1 MYSFSELQESLPS
14 LKQSRIVSGG
24 FGVWIVWSGQLTKA
38 LTQTLQ
44 DHGGIKMTSA
54 PSQALWFFSSNE
66 VFKALARLQIWAR
79 LNPLQI
85 FFQVIPASFLVG
97 WDMTI
102 SLSVS
107 ADLTAQNMVSPSGFE
122 VLIHPKCVGD
132 VKGLAGLSTDQINVA
147 PGLANVEWAYLQA
160 DPSYSY
166 DSSLGWYFIIKPL
179 GNPLDKDFMQ
189 GWRHFFSCAEN
200 VIQRLGIKYI
210 FNETNLIMPLDNLRL
225 LRTWCKEMISLVQS
239 IKSDPDGRYWPC
251 TMVAVPKDGRNF
263 NEDLPRKINL
273 DWQRLTP
280 DYPYLTYRYAYLLG
294 NEFNINQVAYFSER
308 LGLDNWCYASLTED
322 AEAGA
327 EGGSLQV
334 SAPRRLQAGV
344 EGECY
349 YCGLKTHRPADCPS
363 RQIVPLRPKIWEKFV
378 MIGMGDFEPIS
389 QEIDDVLSA
398 DPVGGL
404 SDIMEKKGKTG
415 VYMRSLFELTVP
427 FQLRTFSHLWRSRSK
442 DWEGAFDHLA
452 PEEGEYIWSAL
463 ESLRLN
469 NHANAEHL
477 LAQASVRYPRSYQP
491 RSLQALLHMEAEDM
505 NQALFFFEEAQR
517 LSYTDVQR
525 AVCCMNQARCHE
537 IQMSFEKAIQL
548 YKQAEQFAP
557 SWLDTVYR
565 QAVCLIKMGFTE
577 HALVIFVDLINRDP
591 MIFNHVLV
599 DPEIER
605 GRFHIMNS
613 LWEVWSEAQKGAA
626 EAREQV
632 DQLDGKLFQWFTPEH
647 EYMEKTRGK
656 LDVLQRLTKVENFVA
671 FKRLQ
676 SGVASM
682 ESEMQERI
690 ANEIKLVE
698 KRGSIL
704 LERLIEVQREASWF
718 PFPKLLREFN
728 RDFNFCADK
737 LNWMKVQNLHSAE
750 NFRKGHTYLGEV
762 DDRLHVLQG
771 RLVTLRVIR
780 DATFFVLLLG
790 RNFIWMELVGLGVAI
805 ILVPL
810 IIYGMQNYIAGSAVD
825 LLLKE
830 KWQLQKGLIL
840 ILSIVAMAMSALK
853 TAIIFE
859 KRKEQ
864 LFNEEYEKSVTTRK
878 ERKKSKRKK
887 TVQGR
892 KARGTGVKK

>member
-14 LKQSRIVSGG
+14 LKQSRVVSGG
-24 FGVWIVWSGQLTKA
+24 YGLWIVWSGQLTKA

-54 PSQALWFFSSNE
+54 PSQALWFFSSTE

-97 WDMTI
+97 WDMST

-107 ADLTAQNMVSPSGFE
+107 ADLTVQNMVSPSSFE
-122 VLIHPKCVGD
+122 VLIHPKCMGD
-132 VKGLAGLSTDQINVA
+132 VKNIPGLTTESVNAA
-147 PGLANVEWAYLQA
+147 PGLANAEWVYLHA

-179 GNPLDKDFMQ
+179 GNQLDKDFMA
-189 GWRHFFSCAEN
+189 GWRHFFSSAESI
-200 VIQRLGIKYI
+200 IQRLGIKFI
-210 FNETNLIMPLDNLRL
+210 FNETTLILPLDNLRL

-239 IKSDPDGRYWPC
+239 IKADPEGSYWPC
-251 TMVAVPKDGRNF
+251 TMVAVAKEGRNF

-280 DYPYLTYRYAYLLG
+280 DYPYLTYRHAYLLG

-322 AEAGA
+322 AQSGQ

-334 SAPRRLQAGV
+334 PAPRRLQAGV
-344 EGECY
+344 ESECF
-349 YCGLKTHRPADCPS
+349 YCGLKNHRPSECPS
-363 RQIVPLRPKIWEKFV
+363 RQIVPMRPKVWEQLA
-378 MIGMGDFEPIS
+378 MLSMDDFDPIS
-389 QEIDDVLSA
+389 QEIDDILSS

-404 SDIMEKKGKTG
+404 SDLLDKKGKSG
-415 VYMRSLFELTVP
+415 VYTRALFEITMP
-427 FQLRTFSHLWRSRSK
+427 FQPRMLSHLWRSRSK
-442 DWEGAFDHLA
+442 DWEGAFDHLS
-452 PEEGEYIWSAL
+452 PEEGEYIWAAL
-463 ESLRLN
+463 ESLRMN
-469 NHANAEHL
+469 NHENAEHL
-477 LAQASVRYPRSYQP
+477 LAQAMVRYPRSYQP

-505 NQALFFFEEAQR
+505 NQALFFFEESQR

-525 AVCCMNQARCHE
+525 AVSYMSQGRCHE
-537 IQMSFEKAIQL
+537 VQMSFEKAIQL
-548 YKQAEQFAP
+548 YKQAEQYAP
-557 SWLDTVYR
+557 TWLDTVYR

-577 HALVIFVDLINRDP
+577 HAMVLVIDLVSRDP
-591 MIFNHVLV
+591 FLFNRVII

-605 GRFHIMNS
+605 GRFHIMNA
-613 LWEVWSEAQKGAA
+613 LWDVWNEAQNAA
-626 EAREQV
+626 VEAREQV
-632 DQLDGKLFQWFTPEH
+632 EQLDGKLYQWFSPEH

-656 LDVLQRLTKVENFVA
+656 LERLQRLTKVDNFVA

-676 SGVASM
+676 SGVVTM
-682 ESEMQERI
+682 EAEMQERI
-690 ANEIKLVE
+690 ASEIKLVE
-698 KRGSIL
+698 KRVAVL

-737 LNWMKVQNLHSAE
+737 LNWMKTQNLHSAE
-750 NFRKGHTYLGEV
+750 NFRKSQVYLGEV
-762 DDRLHVLQG
+762 DDRLQVLQG

-805 ILVPL
+805 IVVPL
-810 IIYGMQNYIAGSAVD
+810 LIYGMQNYITGWAVD

-840 ILSIVAMAMSALK
+840 ILSIAAMAMAALK

-864 LFNEEYEKSVTTRK
+864 LFNEEYEKSVTSRK
-878 ERKKSKRKK
+878 DRKKNRRKK
-887 TVQGR
+887 GAAEKKRSASR
-892 KARGTGVKK
+892 KK

>member
-24 FGVWIVWSGQLTKA
+24 FGLWVVWSGQMTKA

-54 PSQALWFFSSNE
+54 PSQALWFFSSTE

-79 LNPLQI
+79 LNPLHI

-107 ADLTAQNMVSPSGFE
+107 ADLTVQNMVSPSSFE
-122 VLIHPKCVGD
+122 VLVHPKCVAD
-132 VKGLAGLSTDQINVA
+132 VKGIAGLSTDPVNTL
-147 PGLANVEWAYLQA
+147 PGVANVEWATLQA

-166 DSSLGWYFIIKPL
+166 ESSLGWYFIIKPL
-179 GNPLDKDFMQ
+179 GNPLDRDFMQ
-189 GWRHFFSCAEN
+189 GWRHFFSSAESI
-200 VIQRLGIKYI
+200 IQRLGIKFI
-210 FNETNLIMPLDNLRL
+210 FNETCLILPLENLRL
-225 LRTWCKEMISLVQS
+225 LRTWCKEMISLVHS
-239 IKSDPDGRYWPC
+239 IKSDPDGNYWPC
-251 TMVAVPKDGRNF
+251 TMVAVQKEGRNF
-263 NEDLPRKINL
+263 NEDLPRKVNL

-294 NEFNINQVAYFSER
+294 SEFNINQVAYFSER

-322 AEAGA
+322 AESGTG
-327 EGGSLQV
+327 GGSLHV

-344 EGECY
+344 ESECF
-349 YCGLKTHRPADCPS
+349 YCGLKTHRPIDCPS
-363 RQIVPLRPKIWEKFV
+363 RQIIPLRPKVWEKFV
-378 MIGMGDFEPIS
+378 SLGMDDFDKIS
-389 QEIDDVLSA
+389 QEVDDILSA
-398 DPVGGL
+398 DQVGGL
-404 SDIMEKKGKTG
+404 AELLDNKGKSG
-415 VYMRSLFELTVP
+415 VYMRCLFEISQP
-427 FQLRTFSHLWRSRSK
+427 FQLRLFSHLWRSRSK
-442 DWEGAFDHLA
+442 DWEGAFDHLS
-452 PEEGEYIWSAL
+452 PEEGEYIWAAL

-469 NHANAEHL
+469 NHSNAEHL
-477 LAQASVRYPRSYQP
+477 LAQAMVRYPRSYQP
-491 RSLQALLHMEAEDM
+491 RSLQALLHMEAEDL

-525 AVCCMNQARCHE
+525 AVFSMNQARCYE
-537 IQMSFEKAIQL
+537 TQMSFEKAIQL

-577 HALVIFVDLINRDP
+577 HAMVILLDFIARDAMYFNRILI
-591 MIFNHVLV
+591 

-605 GRFHIMNS
+605 GRFHIMNA
-613 LWEVWSEAQKGAA
+613 LWDIWDEAKNEAE

-632 DQLDGKLFQWFTPEH
+632 EQLESKLFQWFTPEN
-647 EYMEKTRGK
+647 EFLEKSRGK
-656 LDVLQRLTKVENFVA
+656 LEVLQRLTKVENFVA

-676 SGVASM
+676 SGVMQM
-682 ESEMQERI
+682 EAELQERV
-690 ANEIKLVE
+690 ASEIKVVE
-698 KRGSIL
+698 KRVSIL

-737 LNWMKVQNLHSAE
+737 LNWLKTQNLHTAE
-750 NFRKGHTYLGEV
+750 NFRKGQVYLGEV
-762 DDRLHVLQG
+762 DERLHVLQG

-780 DATFFVLLLG
+780 DATFFILLLG

-810 IIYGMQNYIAGSAVD
+810 LIYGMQNYITGWAVD

-840 ILSIVAMAMSALK
+840 ILSIVAMAVSALK

-864 LFNEEYEKSVTTRK
+864 LFNEEYEKAVTSRK
-878 ERKKSKRKK
+878 DRKKNSRRKQNGKKSKAKK
-887 TVQGR
+887 S
-892 KARGTGVKK
+892 